1 MHRTES
7 GQLAFNRS
15 HLNFQWSFLSFPLV
29 RGQWQRYKPGLLPD
43 SGPFLPLCLGSL
55 PSLWLLHFPNP
66 VRRSLR
72 LFVQWKERG
81 TPRGRNRDGKVCSH
95 LTSVFLQIPQWARQA
110 TGLPPLVLRRLYVC
124 LFENERS
131 LHLTIDGGHFW
142 IFFFPALQ
150 VDVTL
155 S

>member
-1 MHRTES
+1 MITIS
-7 GQLAFNRS
+7 LKA
-15 HLNFQWSFLSFPLV
+15 FLSFPLV
-29 RGQWQRYKPGLLPD
+29 RGQSQRYKPGLLPG
-43 SGPFLPLCLGSL
+43 SGPYRPLCLGSL

-95 LTSVFLQIPQWARQA
+95 LTSLFLQIPQWARQV
-110 TGLPPLVLRRLYVC
+110 TGLPPLLLRLFVC
-124 LFENERS
+124 VFVWEREVFTFDYWRWAF
-131 LHLTIDGGHFW
+131 LGCC
-142 IFFFPALQ
+142 FFFPALQ